1 MSVANRQPKLT
12 TKETKKQKRKTIFS
26 TTVSGSWYLLQ
37 VKHFPGD
44 TSSLQLFGRFHPLER
59 SRTPFFPKPVLDTNL
74 DMLCLVRGFI
84 GESVGEIWFML
95 IYVHSK
101 SSSVS
106 TVYLSTFLKHG
117 ACRGHV
123 SRVTRSLAKRHPIM
137 PHIEIIL
144 SLEQVDTLVYM

>member
-95 IYVHSK
+95 IYGAFKV
-101 SSSVS
+101 VI
-106 TVYLSTFLKHG
+106 YEYGLSIDLSQTWRLPW
-117 ACRGHV
+117 
-123 SRVTRSLAKRHPIM
+123 TRLPGNEK
-137 PHIEIIL
+137 L
-144 SLEQVDTLVYM
+144 S